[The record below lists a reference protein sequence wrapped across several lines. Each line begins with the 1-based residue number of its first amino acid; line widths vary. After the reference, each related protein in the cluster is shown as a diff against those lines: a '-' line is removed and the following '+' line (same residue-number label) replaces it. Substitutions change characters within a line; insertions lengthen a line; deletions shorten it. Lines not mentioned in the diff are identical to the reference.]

1 MQILFEKKIYNH
13 KITIEIPTNYQN
25 DAKNTN
31 SWGW

>member
-31 SWGW
+31 S